1 MPFVNVYYPEG
12 LLNKEEIQI
21 VSHTIHHS
29 LIEQFKI
36 PEDDYFHICLPYPS
50 DQFFYDP
57 NYLLEG
63 GYKRSNKMIHISIT
77 CAPGRTINQK
87 KNLYQSI
94 SKAIN
99 NQLNISPADIF
110 ITLNESS
117 VENWSFGQGIAQ
129 MVNTKEEKEK

>member
-12 LLNKEEIQI
+12 LLNKEEIKI
-21 VSHTIHHS
+21 ISHTIHHS

-50 DQFFYDP
+50 EQFFYDP
-57 NYLLEG
+57 SYLLEG

-94 SKAIN
+94 SKAIF
-99 NQLNISPADIF
+99 NQLNISTADVF